1 MSTPTTLFDKV
12 WRAHEIH
19 RSESGQSLLWIDRHF
34 VHEGSFHAFNKL
46 GERQLPVA
54 RPDLTFGIA
63 DHYVPT
69 LSRDLE
75 SVADPKV
82 RSMIEQLSS
91 NTQRHGV
98 TLFGLDDPRQGIVHV
113 MGPEQGLTQPGLVMV
128 CGDSH
133 TATHGAFGSI
143 AFGIGASEV
152 AHVLATQTLWQ
163 TKPKVMR
170 ITVEGKLAPGTTAKD
185 IALTWISRLGA
196 DGARGYAIEY
206 AGEAIRSLSMEA
218 RLTLCNLSI
227 EGGGRCGMIAPDQ
240 TTLDY
245 LRDKPWSPKGEA
257 FEQACAYWSTLHSD
271 PEAHFDLEVTLHA
284 DEIAP
289 TVTWGVSPEEA
300 LPIDQAVP
308 EPEQISDP
316 AKARQARESLAYMGL
331 TAGQKLTDIV
341 IDRVFIGSCT
351 NARIE
356 DLRAAASVLA
366 GQKSRV
372 PGMVSPGST
381 LVKIQA
387 EAEGLDRIFIE
398 AGLEWRHS
406 GCSMCVGMNGD
417 LVASGERCASTTNRN
432 FKGRQ
437 GPGARTHL
445 MSPAMVAAAAIRG
458 RLTDIRTLSSQ
469 ANATGAH

>member
-12 WRAHEIH
+12 WRAHEVH

-46 GERQLPVA
+46 AERQLPVA

-69 LSRDLE
+69 LSRDLAGA
-75 SVADPKV
+75 ADPKV
-82 RSMIEQLSS
+82 RSMIEQLSQ
-91 NTQRHGV
+91 NTQQNGV

-113 MGPEQGLTQPGLVMV
+113 LGPEQGLTQPGMVMV

-163 TKPKVMR
+163 SKPKVMR
-170 ITVEGKLAPGTTAKD
+170 ITVEGQLAEGITAKD

-240 TTLDY
+240 TTFDY
-245 LRDKPWSPKGEA
+245 LRERPWSPKGDV
-257 FEQACAYWSTLHSD
+257 FDQACAYWSTLYSD
-271 PEAHFDLEVTLHA
+271 PAASFDLEVTLHA

-300 LPIDQAVP
+300 LPIDRAVP
-308 EPEQISDP
+308 DPEQLSDP
-316 AKARQARESLAYMGL
+316 AKARQTRDSLAYMGL
-331 TAGQKLTDIV
+331 TAGQKLTDIK

-356 DLRAAASVLA
+356 DLRAAAAVLA
-366 GQKSRV
+366 GHKSRV

-381 LVKIQA
+381 LVKTQA
-387 EAEGLDRIFIE
+387 EAEGLDRIFID

-445 MSPAMVAAAAIRG
+445 MSPAMVAAAAVNG
-458 RLTDIRTLSSQ
+458 RLADVRTLSSTVQ
-469 ANATGAH
+469 ASGAH

>member
-12 WRAHEIH
+12 WQAHEVH

-46 GERQLPVA
+46 AERQLSVA

-69 LSRDLE
+69 IARDLAG
-75 SVADPKV
+75 VADPKV
-82 RSMIEQLSS
+82 RSMIEQLSQ
-91 NTQRHGV
+91 NTQQHGV

-113 MGPEQGLTQPGLVMV
+113 LGPEQGLTQPGMVMV

-163 TKPKVMR
+163 SKPKVMR
-170 ITVEGKLAPGTTAKD
+170 ITVEGQLAEGITAKD
-185 IALTWISRLGA
+185 LALTWISRLGA

-240 TTLDY
+240 TTFDY
-245 LRDKPWSPKGEA
+245 LRDRPWSPKGEA
-257 FEQACAYWSTLHSD
+257 FEQACAYWSTLYSD
-271 PEAHFDLEVTLHA
+271 PGACFDLEVTLHA

-300 LPIDQAVP
+300 LPIDRAVP
-308 EPEQISDP
+308 NPDQLSDP
-316 AKARQARESLAYMGL
+316 AKARQASDSLAYMGL
-331 TAGQKLTDIV
+331 TAGQKLTDIK

-356 DLRAAASVLA
+356 DLRAAAAVLA

-381 LVKIQA
+381 LVKAQA
-387 EAEGLDRIFIE
+387 EAEGLDRIFID

-437 GPGARTHL
+437 GLGARTHL
-445 MSPAMVAAAAIRG
+445 MSPAMVAAAAVNG
-458 RLTDIRTLSSQ
+458 RLADVRTLSSTVQ
-469 ANATGAH
+469 ASGAH